1 MLKIHPVPGKK
12 KSEDLCRL
20 VAESAPASAKGH
32 VFYGVKEGNLHEWR
46 KVLASGEDY
55 FIADNSYYDR
65 ARGVQYRVTKNHF
78 QHHGGGSTTG
88 ERFAALGYEIK
99 PPREPGFRVLAVEQ
113 SPVHMR
119 CVAGDETWLARR
131 TCGAAQDVRRRR
143 WSAEKLKIQ
152 TTLQEDLA
160 WANLVVTH
168 SSAAAIEAL
177 IEGLRVMVSP
187 MSAAYYLTDFT
198 DRQRFFGVLADN
210 QWTLQEIAEGA
221 MWK

>member
-20 VAESAPASAKGH
+20 VADSAPASAKGH
-32 VFYGVKEGNLHEWR
+32 VFYGVKDGNLAAWR

-55 FIADNSYYDR
+55 YVIDNSYFDR

-78 QHHGGGSTTG
+78 QHRGQGHTTG
-88 ERFAALGYEIK
+88 ERFAALGYEVK
-99 PPREPGFRVLAVEQ
+99 PPRDPGFRVLAVEQ

-131 TCGAAQDVRRRR
+131 TCGVAQDVRWRH
-143 WSAEKLKIQ
+143 WSADKLGIQ
-152 TTLQEDLA
+152 ATLQADLD
-160 WANLVVTH
+160 WCNLVVTH

-177 IEGLRVMVSP
+177 IEGIRVMVAP
-187 MSAAYYLTDFT
+187 MSAAYHLTDFS
-198 DRQRFFGVLADN
+198 DRPRFFGVLADN